1 MINKKEHI
9 KKLCE
14 EIGYNPEFILQNLVE
29 SMDDFLFSELMR
41 KARESHPEL
50 FPLFVDEEGNVVK
63 NLKP

>member
-41 KARESHPEL
+41 KARDL
-50 FPLFVDEEGNVVK
+50 
-63 NLKP
+63 